1 MKRTNFG
8 LDPHRENRGG
18 PIGVNRVHVV
28 AYCWHGLAVQAGG
41 RTRLFRSRRRSAD
54 SRALALHALLDRV
67 LAEGVAPVEVES
79 DLVDLLNLARRR
91 RYRDDHRS
99 DRGADEGA

>member
-1 MKRTNFG
+1 M
-8 LDPHRENRGG
+8 
-18 PIGVNRVHVV
+18 
-28 AYCWHGLAVQAGG
+28 
-41 RTRLFRSRRRSAD
+41 FRSRRRSAD